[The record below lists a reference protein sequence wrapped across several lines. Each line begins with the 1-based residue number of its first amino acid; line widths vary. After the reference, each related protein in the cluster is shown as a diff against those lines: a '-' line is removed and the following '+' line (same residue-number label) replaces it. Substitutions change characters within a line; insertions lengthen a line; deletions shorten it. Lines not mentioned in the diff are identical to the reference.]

1 VISYRVR
8 HTTEYRYSQPVSLCH
23 NETHLLP
30 RELPYQHCFSGQ
42 LQIHPAPTARHDRED
57 FFGNRVTYF
66 IIQESHAALE
76 VTATSEVHL
85 LPVVLPDFSAT
96 PVWEEAKTR
105 LHGDHSRE
113 GLEARQFMLDSPFVS
128 ASAQFAAYAAPSFS
142 RGRPLLEAVHALM
155 TRIHSE
161 FVYDPEFTT
170 IATPLSTVFEHR
182 RGVCQDFA
190 HLALAC
196 LRSLGFAARYVSG
209 YLETFPPPDQPHS
222 ANAAAS
228 HAWLSVYSPGHGWV
242 DFDPTNDQIPT
253 DRHITVA
260 WGRDYGDVTPLKGTL
275 LGGGTHVLH
284 VDVEVKRRTD
294 RDSTGK
300 DL

>member
-1 VISYRVR
+1 V
-8 HTTEYRYSQPVSLCH
+8 
-23 NETHLLP
+23 
-30 RELPYQHCFSGQ
+30 
-42 LQIHPAPTARHDRED
+42 RHDRQD
-57 FFGNRVTYF
+57 FFGNRATYF
-66 IIQESHAALE
+66 TIQESHTTLV
-76 VTATSEVHL
+76 VTALSEVQI
-85 LPVVLPDFSAT
+85 LPLALPDFSAT
-96 PVWEEAKTR
+96 LPWEEAKTR
-105 LHGDHSRE
+105 LHSDQNRE
-113 GLEARQFMLDSPFVS
+113 VWEARQFILDSPFVS
-128 ASAQFAAYAAPSFS
+128 ASAKFAAYAAPSFS
-142 RGRPLLEAVHALM
+142 SQRPLLEAVHALM

-209 YLETFPPPDQPHS
+209 YLETFPPPDQPQA

-228 HAWLSVYSPGHGWV
+228 HAWISVYSPGHGWV

-260 WGRDYGDVTPLKGTL
+260 WGRDYGDVTPLKGTI
-275 LGGGTHVLH
+275 LGGGEHVLH
-284 VDVEVKRRTD
+284 VDVEVKRQ
-294 RDSTGK
+294 TGS
-300 DL
+300 DPAREE